1 MEAVVKEK
9 VILSGQGRYDYLHQ
23 LRISLQIDMMAMLKV
38 IEDTKEACY
47 METLLFPLL
56 SKVESEKEK
65 PSLFSLSS
73 VNLLHAPSS
82 LSPVL
87 W

>member
-1 MEAVVKEK
+1 MVKEK
-9 VILSGQGRYDYLHQ
+9 VILSGQGRYDCSDQ
-23 LRISLQIDMMAMLKV
+23 LRISLQIDMMAVLKV
-38 IEDTKEACY
+38 TEDTNEACC
-47 METLLFPLL
+47 METLFFPLL
-56 SKVESEKEK
+56 SKAESEKEK

-87 W
+87 